1 VVLPGIDGADLAA
14 RLRALRPG
22 LLVLFMS
29 GYTPEEMVVTA
40 AIESED
46 LLLKKPFLPATLRE
60 RVAHVLTQ
68 SSDIGA

>member
-1 VVLPGIDGADLAA
+1 
-14 RLRALRPG
+14 
-22 LLVLFMS
+22 MS

-60 RVAHVLTQ
+60 RVAQALTQ